1 MTHEHDLHIM
11 PLVVGWKIV
20 ATNQAR
26 PLALTS
32 TRDQAV
38 ALAMRMEF
46 EDLEYGEVLIH
57 GRDGEIR
64 ERITINRRDLFPP
77 RG

>member
-1 MTHEHDLHIM
+1 MSHEHDLYII

-20 ATNQAR
+20 ATNQAQ
-26 PLALTS
+26 PLAVTS
-32 TRDQAV
+32 TREQAV

-46 EDLEYGEVLIH
+46 EDLEYGEVLIYN
-57 GRDGEIR
+57 RDGEVR
-64 ERITINRRDLFPP
+64 ERIAINRRDLFPL